1 MMNNTLEY
9 INLTNNDQLML
20 LGAQIENKTINMKNT
35 YVIDSRHLIF
45 TNWTYNYH
53 QSNETLIKM
62 Q

>member
-1 MMNNTLEY
+1 MMYNTLEY
-9 INLTNNDQLML
+9 INIINNDQLML
-20 LGAQIENKTINMKNT
+20 LGAQIENKTINMKNI

-53 QSNETLIKM
+53 QSKGTLIKR